1 MWIEQVRI
9 SVWWE
14 NVGQQLPCRH
24 TYHLC
29 TTDLLSN
36 VLTTIVFVTGVY
48 HWLPIQ
54 LKRCWPI
61 LPSSLSLHL
70 ALLSHAATFILLS
83 ILDCTSKS
91 TAKIH
96 EPCMISGFCHL
107 DDNIRAAKNH
117 DLSALIWI
125 SVFNENTR
133 IVMTQNK
140 KYWNSVVYCWI
151 PEQVTQLLHW
161 LPK

>member
-1 MWIEQVRI
+1 MWIEQVQI
-9 SVWWE
+9 SAWWE
-14 NVGQQLPCRH
+14 NVGQWLPCRH
-24 TYHLC
+24 TCHLC

-36 VLTTIVFVTGVY
+36 VITTNVLVTVVY
-48 HWLPIQ
+48 HWLPIH

-61 LPSSLSLHL
+61 LPSSLSLNL

-83 ILDCTSKS
+83 VLDCTSKS
-91 TAKIH
+91 TTKTH
-96 EPCMISGFCHL
+96 VPWVISGFCHL

-133 IVMTQNK
+133 VIMT
-140 KYWNSVVYCWI
+140 
-151 PEQVTQLLHW
+151 
-161 LPK
+161 